1 MELVTV
7 AARSSWLPTRTTAT
21 RSQSPA
27 TEYTSLMPSRSAS
40 FSAVSEVWLTSQVT
54 STIAVTMCAPDGPR
68 PPARPVASIVEI
80 RSGDPRGAMV
90 QRVAMRRRQPVGSAG
105 RTVIIRERRSTGPG
119 GGVFGSIGR
128 FTYRRRLVVA
138 FAWLV
143 VLMVGFVFGPR
154 VFSHLG
160 GGGGLRDD
168 AESVV
173 ADQQLARVSH
183 SGSEVSAIIDGRD
196 VRDPALRASVA
207 AAVRDLRALPQVRR
221 VVDPLATPATGTKAS
236 SPPASSPLVATN
248 GRAVLL
254 RVELH
259 DDLPEAGYHDA
270 VQAISPRLRAMD
282 APRVLLDAQDTGQ
295 ELRDQAERD
304 LKRGET
310 VALPVVVVLLLLIFS
325 GIVALLPLAVALVA
339 IAGALLILLG
349 VGQVSQLSSYSVNVV
364 TMAGLGLAVDYSL
377 LLVSRFRE
385 ERAAGLAPPEAIER
399 TLASAGRTVAFSGL
413 TVAASLAGLLV
424 AVAAALTL
432 IPALLGLWGQRIRPS
447 RQGRSDRGLF
457 YRQSRL
463 VQRFAVVLVP
473 LLVAGLVLLALPFG
487 HARLENSGPETLPRS
502 SPARQYLETLR
513 DRFPG
518 RGTDPIIVV
527 GEIDPRSPQ
536 ARAFVARVQALPGV
550 VAVAPHPGVPAAITV
565 LDAVPEGP
573 REGPVATR
581 LVRGIRGLERPVAMG
596 VTGSAA
602 FLVDYR
608 DSLASRLPLALVLI
622 GLATMLLLFLMTG
635 SVVVPLKAIV
645 MNVLSLSASFGALVW
660 VFQEGHLSGV
670 LGFEPAGMVD
680 ITVPVLVF
688 MFAFGLSRIKEV
700 WDETGDNDHAVALGL
715 QRTGRIVTSAAALIV
730 VVFLGFAAGELLTIK
745 EIGVGMAIA
754 IVLDAT
760 VVRTLLV
767 PATMK
772 LMGRWN
778 WWAPARLRRLHDR
791 IGLHERARPPP
802 SPEAAP
808 EPAAR

>member
-1 MELVTV
+1 
-7 AARSSWLPTRTTAT
+7 
-21 RSQSPA
+21 
-27 TEYTSLMPSRSAS
+27 
-40 FSAVSEVWLTSQVT
+40 
-54 STIAVTMCAPDGPR
+54 
-68 PPARPVASIVEI
+68 
-80 RSGDPRGAMV
+80 
-90 QRVAMRRRQPVGSAG
+90 
-105 RTVIIRERRSTGPG
+105 
-119 GGVFGSIGR
+119 VFGSIGR

-138 FAWLV
+138 LAWVVVLV
-143 VLMVGFVFGPR
+143 VGLVIGPR

-173 ADQQLARVSH
+173 AYQQLARVSD
-183 SGSEVSAIIDGRD
+183 SGSEVSAIVDGRD
-196 VRDPALRASVA
+196 VRDPWLRASVA

-221 VVDPLATPATGTKAS
+221 VVDPLATPAAGTRAPASPVS
-236 SPPASSPLVATN
+236 SPRVATD

-254 RVELH
+254 RVELRN
-259 DDLPEAGYHDA
+259 DLPEGSYRDA
-270 VQAISPRLRAMD
+270 VEAIRARLRAVD
-282 APRVLLDAQDTGQ
+282 APRVLLGGEDAGQ
-295 ELRDQAERD
+295 EFREQAERD

-310 VALPVVVVLLLLIFS
+310 VALPVVVVLLLLIFR
-325 GIVALLPLAVALVA
+325 GIVALLLPLVVALVA

-349 VGQVSQLSSYSVNVV
+349 VAQVSDLSSYSVNVV

-413 TVAASLAGLLV
+413 TVAVSLAGLLVFAEPFLRSLAWSGIGVVLV

-432 IPALLGLWGQRIRPS
+432 IPALLGLWGRRIGLS

-463 VQRFAVVLVP
+463 VQRSAVVLVP

-527 GEIDPRSPQ
+527 GEIDPRSPG

-550 VAVAPHPGVPAAITV
+550 LSVAPHPGVPAVVTV
-565 LDAVPEGP
+565 LDVVPDGSS
-573 REGPVATR
+573 EGPVATR
-581 LVRGIRGLERPVAMG
+581 LVRDIRGLERPVAVL

-608 DSLASRLPLALVLI
+608 DSLASRLPLALALI
-622 GLATMLLLFLMTG
+622 GVATMLLLFVMTG

-645 MNVLSLSASFGALVW
+645 MNMLSLSASFGALVW
-660 VFQEGHLSGV
+660 VFQEGHLAGV

-688 MFAFGLSRIKEV
+688 VFAFGLSMDYEVFLLSRIKEA

-715 QRTGRIVTSAAALIV
+715 QRTGRIVTSAALLIV

-767 PATMK
+767 PATMT

-778 WWAPARLRRLHDR
+778 WWAPARLRRLHDLR
-791 IGLHERARPPP
+791 LVESQAGVG
-802 SPEAAP
+802 SG
-808 EPAAR
+808 